1 MGKFLDVSPKFFF
14 LADLSICL
22 LTPSNIFSITSC
34 CLALLLWLF
43 RWDPGSQDRPR
54 EDKISLEKKDLSMTL
69 KYLGRKTQF
78 TYFTSLLKLSII
90 IILWYFPFERSH
102 EVLIGT
108 VKPVYK
114 SLKEYHFISI
124 FNIPLLMRRQRP
136 LKSPAKKE
144 WICLLGG
151 NGEKK
156 AILLPIW
163 IKNQELRDIELNKN
177 IPRTT
182 HD

>member
-114 SLKEYHFISI
+114 SLKEYHSISI
-124 FNIPLLMRRQRP
+124 FNTFIDEETTTSKKSCQEGMDLFTRREWW
-136 LKSPAKKE
+136 KE
-144 WICLLGG
+144 GHFVANL
-151 NGEKK
+151 
-156 AILLPIW
+156 
-163 IKNQELRDIELNKN
+163 NQE
-177 IPRTT
+177 PRTER
-182 HD
+182 HWAQ